1 MAKPFSTISVQ
12 NRIDPMKTFL
22 LMFLW
27 ALCAASTAQAQS
39 EAAIESVLVRQAEAW
54 NRADI
59 PGYMEGYW
67 RSDSLL
73 FTSGAAI
80 QRGWKATL
88 EKYSKSYSTPAKM
101 GILKFSGLEIRQ
113 LSEQSAWVFG
123 RWELRREKDQPA
135 GVFTLILRKFPDG
148 WKIIHD
154 HTSVEKTSQNSKVKK
169 NK

>member
-1 MAKPFSTISVQ
+1 
-12 NRIDPMKTFL
+12 MKTILCIL
-22 LMFLW
+22 LF
-27 ALCAASTAQAQS
+27 AVCVRGNVRAQS

-80 QRGWKATL
+80 QRGWQATL
-88 EKYSKSYSTPAKM
+88 EKYSKSYSSPAKM
-101 GILKFSGLEIRQ
+101 GVLKFSGLEIRQ

-123 RWELRREKDQPA
+123 RWELKREKDRPA

-154 HTSVEKTSQNSKVKK
+154 HTSVEKDNSKLK
-169 NK
+169 N